1 MKITIDVDVSP
12 EEARR
17 FFGLPD
23 VEPLQKHIMERIQK
37 QVEATA
43 DPAYFAKLAAQF
55 VSGGVQSMDTL
66 QRTFTDLLRG
76 SGSGRPR
83 SSETEAPPKG

>member
-55 VSGGVQSMDTL
+55 VSGGVQSVDTL
-66 QRTFTDLLRG
+66 QRTFTDIIRG
-76 SGSGRPR
+76 TTRPR
-83 SSETEAPPKG
+83 DSAKD

>member
-1 MKITIDVDVSP
+1 MKINIEVDVSP
-12 EEARR
+12 EEARH

-23 VEPLQKHIMERIQK
+23 VEPLQKHIMERVQK

-66 QRTFTDLLRG
+66 QRTFVDLMRPAG
-76 SGSGRPR
+76 S
-83 SSETEAPPKG
+83 SSSSKTKKATKD